1 MHFLLLVTNTDK
13 HNLEEQLEPFDEGK
27 TVEKHI
33 IYTKAELIEK
43 AKQMKKHCK
52 EMSKRHK
59 LEEWMKKYI
68 KAKTD
73 E

>member
-13 HNLEEQLEPFDEGK
+13 YGLEEQLEPFDENK

-33 IYTKAELIEK
+33 VHTKAEIIEE
-43 AKQMKKHCK
+43 AKQTKARCK

-59 LEEWMKKYI
+59 LEEWMKKI
-68 KAKTD
+68 HQSQN
-73 E
+73 